1 MRYHHIVQL
10 DEVNMSPRQ
19 LKQFAKSDL
28 AKGIRAGFEA
38 ELIFRDALDGE
49 SSYDEQEPD
58 YDDDPTCES
67 IRQVINFFGNDDYG
81 FGLSERGQNNLRDRL
96 DEEYIQWSYE
106 RASDA
111 FYETQFETV
120 REYIKDNEWD
130 ALEEVQNVLE
140 ETGTYTAEQIADAM
154 DSPNKIRTLQRS
166 QDDVSAEMEKIRES
180 DAYKLYILGKRK
192 ADVLLDTKTEE
203 SIESQDRTY
212 ENAREEFETYYIEND
227 ADEGEWLS
235 QNYRYMSDISE
246 QMDVDWPIWTSGSGD
261 ADEGYSENVAR
272 TLAASLSEDL
282 GVETKVS
289 SGYHSATR
297 TDDDWIFEPD
307 SSLEADESSDMA
319 VEIIS
324 PPMPLEECLKKLSQ
338 FFEWAKQNNA
348 YANESTGF
356 HMSVSLPEHDKD
368 KIDFVKLALFL
379 GDEYVLKQF
388 DRMGNYYAK
397 SALDKIRQR
406 AEKGEFNVDEA
417 LKSVRNGMTKIA
429 TDTMASSEGFGKYF
443 TINPKNNYIEFR
455 SAGNEDYFDDIAKLQ
470 NTLMRYS
477 RALQIAGDPDSEKQ
491 EYHKKLYKLLSK
503 NQQGDNDLIQIM
515 ANYLVD
521 NSGKSIT
528 AAQLS
533 PEDRKVFMNELRNTI
548 KQSNQKRA
556 EQKKLKQME
565 QDAETNPYVWN
576 VKIRNG
582 SASIDLIATG
592 RENAIELALK
602 EWKLNPDNFDD
613 GSFTAT
619 PLRPYVA
626 KSREQRDSSDMP
638 ELNWNGN
645 YEIYNLNSGTPIYGF
660 NANTPDGALR
670 ALSYW
675 RTRVMSPN
683 LDPQKFAVRP
693 NPDAKDSATDIQPL
707 DFTVSFERSAWPGE
721 VRNVSVRGTDEADAR
736 TKFLERV
743 SAANINP
750 DTITIHSIEQVDSSQ
765 QTEPVQTEPQNFPAA
780 RTTGGEFTGR
790 WKIVSGATGEVLH
803 TFTLRSNDQSA
814 ANRVAADWARRNS
827 FDNSVEVYPEMG

>member
-19 LKQFAKSDL
+19 LKQFAQSDL

-58 YDDDPTCES
+58 YDDDPRTES
-67 IRQVINFFGNDDYG
+67 IRQIVNFFGNDDYG

-106 RASDA
+106 QASDA

-130 ALEEVQNVLE
+130 ALEEVQNALE
-140 ETGTYTAEQIADAM
+140 ETGTYTAEQIAEAL
-154 DSPNKIRTLQRS
+154 DSPNKIRILQRS
-166 QDDVSAEMEKIRES
+166 QDDVSAEMEKLRES

-192 ADVLLDTKTEE
+192 ADVVLDSKTEE
-203 SIESQDRTY
+203 SIESMDRTY
-212 ENAREEFETYYIEND
+212 ENAREEFETQYIESD
-227 ADEGEWLS
+227 ADESEWLS

-261 ADEGYSENVAR
+261 DDEGYSENVAR
-272 TLAASLSEDL
+272 TLAASLSQDL

-397 SALDKIRQR
+397 SALEKIQQR
-406 AEKGEFNVDEA
+406 AERGEFNVDEA

-443 TINPKNNYIEFR
+443 TINPKKNYIEFR

-503 NQQGDNDLIQIM
+503 NQQGDLDLIQVM

-548 KQSNQKRA
+548 KQSSQKRA

-565 QDAETNPYVWN
+565 QDAETKPYVWN
-576 VKIRNG
+576 VKVRNG

-626 KSREQRDSSDMP
+626 ASKGPRDSSGMP
-638 ELNWNGN
+638 PLDWNGN
-645 YEIYNLNSGTPIYGF
+645 YEIYNLNSGSTVYGF

-670 ALSYW
+670 VLSYW

-683 LDPQKFAVRP
+683 LDSRNFAVRP
-693 NPDAKDSATDIQPL
+693 NKDAKDSATDIQPL

-721 VRNVSVRGTDEADAR
+721 IRNVSVRGTDEKDAR
-736 TKFLERV
+736 KEFLERV

-750 DTITIHSIEQVDSSQ
+750 DTITIHSIEQAGSSQ